1 MVLYDKLESYK
12 VHRVLLDAQSYTKRT
27 KLQGPNYKGYLKEV
41 VFQAGERTCTK
52 APWKPL
58 LAHLSSTTGTM

>member
-12 VHRVLLDAQSYTKRT
+12 VLRVLHDAQSDIK
-27 KLQGPNYKGYLKEV
+27 KLQGANYKDYVKEV
-41 VFQAGERTCTK
+41 VFQAGETTCPK
-52 APWKPL
+52 ASWKPL